1 MKKHEAQEICD
12 LMNLLRAKKIELEKF
27 NKIKRDGIILIS
39 EHNREELYF
48 RQNSR
53 DNKIYT
59 LIHKFIKSLL
69 EDEIKEIENKIKN
82 Y

>member
-59 LIHKFIKSLL
+59 LTHKFIKSLL